1 MSTAS
6 VVTPITRTNG
16 TAKRPLD
23 SHQLDSLRRFPT
35 PTIANA
41 IETFEVRPHGEGF
54 TDSRVQC
61 LFPHFGVMLG
71 YACTATIHSA
81 QPAPEPRNVDRR
93 RYWEYIARQQGPKV
107 SVVQD
112 LSEASGGAY
121 WGEVN
126 SSIHQS
132 LGSQGVLTNGTV
144 RDLEEVSRIGFHFFA
159 MGVHVSHGHA
169 HLEEFNRPVK
179 VFGMMVRPGDLIHAD
194 RHGAVTIPHEI
205 AAHVADAAAE
215 IERQEKPMLA
225 ACRMTDID
233 AMIDELD
240 RLIPRA
246 Y

>member
-1 MSTAS
+1 VSNS
-6 VVTPITRTNG
+6 
-16 TAKRPLD
+16 PLD
-23 SHQLDSLRRFPT
+23 LSGLERLRRFPT

-41 IETFEVRPHGEGF
+41 IETFEVRPQGEGF
-54 TDSRVQC
+54 TDSRVRC
-61 LFPHFGVMLG
+61 LFPGLGVMLG

-81 QPAPEPRNVDRR
+81 QPAPVPRNVDRR
-93 RYWEYIARQQGPKV
+93 EYWEYLAAASGPKV

-126 SSIHQS
+126 SSLHQA

-144 RDLEEVSRIGFHFFA
+144 RDLEEVDRIGFHFFA
-159 MGVHVSHGHA
+159 AGVHVSHGHA
-169 HLEEFNRPVK
+169 HLEEFARPVK
-179 VFGMMVRPGDLIHAD
+179 VFGMLVHPGDLIHAD
-194 RHGAVTIPHEI
+194 RHGAVVIPSEI
-205 AAHVADAAAE
+205 AARVADAAAE

-225 ACRMTDID
+225 ACKLPTVEERI
-233 AMIDELD
+233 AELD